1 MAWQID
7 LSGQYGIV
15 TGAASG
21 IGKAAALHL
30 SAMGA
35 GVALVDISPDGLTAC
50 AEDIRAAGGPR
61 ALVIPADAADERQ
74 VEGAVARCLADLGA
88 VDFLVNGH
96 GILRRTP
103 FLEIETA
110 EWNLM
115 LGVNLT
121 GCFLFCKA
129 VLPHMRSRGR
139 GAIVNVAS
147 LAGRTCSVLGGAHYT
162 AAKHGLVGLSRHLA
176 REFAPF
182 GIRVN
187 AFCPGATM
195 TPMIVSATPPEEITR
210 VAAALP
216 RGRWASPAEQAGVIG
231 FLLSD
236 AAANI
241 TGASIDSNGGSL
253 MI

>member
-7 LSGQYGIV
+7 LSGKYGIV

-21 IGKAAALHL
+21 IGKAAAIHL
-30 SAMGA
+30 AATGA
-35 GVALVDISPDGLTAC
+35 GVALVDISPDGLAAC
-50 AEDIRAAGGPR
+50 AGAIRKSGQSS
-61 ALVIPADAADERQ
+61 ALELPADAADAQQ
-74 VEGAVARCLADLGA
+74 VEAAVARCREEFGA

-103 FLEIETA
+103 FLEIDLP
-110 EWNLM
+110 EWDLM
-115 LGVNLT
+115 IGVNLR
-121 GCFLFCKA
+121 GCFLFCRA
-129 VLPHMRSRGR
+129 VLPHMRARR
-139 GAIVNVAS
+139 QGAIVNVAS
-147 LAGRTCSVLGGAHYT
+147 LAGRTCSILGGAHYT
-162 AAKHGLVGLSRHLA
+162 TAKHGLVGLSRHLA

-195 TPMIVSATPPEEITR
+195 TPMIEKSTPPDEIAR

-216 RGRWASPAEQAGVIG
+216 RGRWATPEEQARVIG

>member
-1 MAWQID
+1 MTWQID
-7 LSGQYGIV
+7 LSGRYGIV

-21 IGKAAALHL
+21 IGLAAARHL
-30 SAMGA
+30 AAMGA
-35 GVALVDISPDGLTAC
+35 GAALVDISAEGLAAC
-50 AEDIRAAGGPR
+50 AEAIRADGGVRP
-61 ALVIPADAADERQ
+61 LVLPADAADAQQ
-74 VEGAVARCLADLGA
+74 VEGAVGRCLAEFGA

-103 FLEIETA
+103 FLQIEA
-110 EWNLM
+110 VEWDLM
-115 LGVNLT
+115 FGVNLR

-129 VLPHMRSRGR
+129 VLPHMQERRRGV
-139 GAIVNVAS
+139 IVNVAS
-147 LAGRTCSVLGGAHYT
+147 LAGRTCSILGGAHYT

-195 TPMIVSATPPEEITR
+195 TPMIANSTPPEEIAQ
-210 VAAALP
+210 VAAGLP
-216 RGRWASPAEQAGVIG
+216 RGRWASPEEQAWVIG

-241 TGASIDSNGGSL
+241 SGASIDSNGGSL

>member
-7 LSGQYGIV
+7 LNGKCGIV

-30 SAMGA
+30 AAMGA
-35 GVALVDISPDGLTAC
+35 GVALVDISPEGLAAC
-50 AEDIRAAGGPR
+50 AEEIRAAGGPC
-61 ALVIPADAADERQ
+61 ALAVPADAADEHQ
-74 VEGAVARCLADLGA
+74 VAAAVSRCLAECGA

-103 FLEIETA
+103 FLEIPST
-110 EWNLM
+110 EWDLM
-115 LGVNLT
+115 FAVNLK

-129 VLPHMRSRGR
+129 VLPHMKACGR

-176 REFAPF
+176 REVAPF

-195 TPMIVSATPPEEITR
+195 TPMIVNATPPEEIAR

-216 RGRWASPAEQAGVIG
+216 RGRWASPAEQAWVIG

-241 TGASIDSNGGSL
+241 TGASIDSNGGAL

>member
-7 LSGQYGIV
+7 LSGKYGIV

-35 GVALVDISPDGLTAC
+35 GVALVDISPGGLTAC
-50 AEDIRAAGGPR
+50 AEEIRAGGGPC
-61 ALVIPADAADERQ
+61 ALVIPADAADEGQ
-74 VEGAVARCLADLGA
+74 VEGVVARCLADFGA

-103 FLEIETA
+103 FLEIEA
-110 EWNLM
+110 SEWDLM
-115 LGVNLT
+115 LGVNLK
-121 GCFLFCKA
+121 GCFLFCKS
-129 VLPHMRSRGR
+129 VLPHMKARRR

-147 LAGRTCSVLGGAHYT
+147 LAGRTCSILGGAHYT
-162 AAKHGLVGLSRHLA
+162 TAKHGLVGLSRHLA

-195 TPMIVSATPPEEITR
+195 TPMIERSTPPDEIAR

-216 RGRWASPAEQAGVIG
+216 RGRWASPAEQAWVIG